1 MSKAE
6 AITLISAACA
16 AHTQFWDE
24 QRPLL
29 RKLRALYSTRFWAG
43 ITAPDDDAMPYRVET
58 SDAFAFVE
66 SFVST
71 LFTRDPAV
79 EVSYDASAEGK
90 PDVARAAS
98 NVFLHRQR
106 EALERATRLALIY
119 PMSFVKLA
127 PRDSTDPINRVNVR
141 AVAPWEIIL
150 DRDAERWDEQRYVG
164 HRYFLPVLDAKK
176 RFGSK
181 DFKPVGRKDFFE
193 QDVTGRQARDK
204 TAKVPEKYL
213 FVEIVEFYDFEQDKL
228 SFWSPQYNEGKKL
241 LDHEDIPVRSYDDEP
256 MSPIIPLYYAYQ
268 PDRPLDGYSALSR
281 VYDQFSEKNIFRTF
295 MANATRRDS
304 RQFLVRA
311 GAFSAEQMQKL
322 CSGADGAYAET
333 ESQEAFGN
341 LIAPVPNVPLNS
353 NFERYLGQV
362 ESDIQVASA
371 ISMFTRG
378 EATKATATEITAL
391 SSYAASAVGKMAR
404 ERDAMIELLSQTYV
418 RMLHLL
424 TEAKDKAVVTVDG
437 KPTIVNAE
445 MLDGRFRYAAL
456 DQAATPLSDALKRQQ
471 FLSILPVLGQVGVDP
486 KKIREYV
493 VREFDLPPSFAED
506 PEPEP
511 GAAPGP
517 GGASVSAADVPAGP
531 EGDGIQSTQAEQLA
545 LALQKR
551 G

>member
-1 MSKAE
+1 MSKAD
-6 AITLISAACA
+6 AISLISAATV

-43 ITAPDDDAMPYRVET
+43 VTQADDEMPFRVET
-58 SDAFAFVE
+58 SDAFSFIE

-79 EVSYDASAEGK
+79 EVSYDSSAEGK
-90 PDVARAAS
+90 PAIARAAA

-106 EALERATRLALIY
+106 EALERATRLALIF

-141 AVAPWEIIL
+141 AVAPWEVIL

-164 HRYFLPVLDAKK
+164 HRYFLPVVDAKK
-176 RFGSK
+176 RFGNK
-181 DFKPVGRKDFFE
+181 DFEPVQRKDFFE
-193 QDVTGRQARDK
+193 QEVTGRDTK
-204 TAKVPEKYL
+204 TAKVPERYL
-213 FVEIVEFYDFEQDKL
+213 FVEVVEFYDFESDKL
-228 SFWSPQYNEGKKL
+228 SFWSPQYGRGKKL
-241 LDHEDIPVRSYDDEP
+241 LDHMDIPIRSYDDEP
-256 MSPIIPLYYAYQ
+256 MSPLVPLYYAYQ

-281 VYDQFSEKNIFRTF
+281 VYDQFTEKNIFRTF

-322 CSGADGAYAET
+322 CSGADGTYAET
-333 ESQEAFGN
+333 ESQEAFST
-341 LIAPVPNVPLNS
+341 LIAAVPNVPLNS

-362 ESDIQVASA
+362 EADIQVASA

-404 ERDAMIELLSQTYV
+404 ERDGMIELLCKTYV

-424 TEAKDKAVVTVDG
+424 TEEGDRAVVTVDQ
-437 KPTIVNAE
+437 KPVIINAD

-506 PEPEP
+506 DVPEP

-531 EGDGIQSTQAEQLA
+531 EGDGLQSTTAEQLA
-545 LALQKR
+545 LALQTRK
-551 G
+551 